1 MRGQVVAAKA
11 NFMRV
16 LVDREELPALHNKET
31 VELLV
36 VVRAVL
42 KKLKRRVL
50 VGDYVKVGRIDWED
64 RRGAVEDLIPR
75 STMVLEPPVANVDRL
90 LILFA
95 LTDPPIEEKQL
106 TQFLVSAEVA
116 SLPCR
121 PMLVLNKADLIDPAL
136 RDAWI
141 ERMQDWGY
149 EARAISVFTGEGLE
163 ELAKELKGTLT
174 VLSGPSGVGK
184 SSLVNALRKLSIVS
198 KLNIKGQPADK
209 EGQVGWQA
217 GDGAGDFDEIV
228 TQTVGYKSGR
238 GRHTTRHSEL
248 LMLPEGGLVADTPGF
263 GLPTDTIDTVTPK
276 VLMECFPE
284 IQARSHQHGQCAFND
299 CAHIGEPGCAVGQ
312 DWERHSIYWD
322 MLEGAKEAET
332 KARHAGQSKINRQSD
347 MRTKSTANGATKEEP
362 MLTRHRHRRVS
373 RRSQQMEVQAIID
386 SGGEWWEENADAGD
400 VPF

>member
-1 MRGQVVAAKA
+1 
-11 NFMRV
+11 MRV
-16 LVDREELPALHNKET
+16 LVDKQDVLALQTEET

-64 RRGAVEDLIPR
+64 RRGAVEELIPR

-106 TQFLVSAEVA
+106 THFLVSAEVA

-121 PMLVLNKADLIDPAL
+121 PLLVLNKADLIDPAL

-141 ERMQDWGY
+141 QRMQDWGY
-149 EARAISVFTGEGLE
+149 EARAISVFTGEGLVD
-163 ELAKELKGTLT
+163 LAQVLKGTLT

-198 KLNIKGQPADK
+198 KLSIKGRSAEK
-209 EGQVGWQA
+209 EGLLGWQA
-217 GDGAGDFDEIV
+217 GDGAGDFDEIA
-228 TQTVGYKSGR
+228 TQEVGYKSGR

-263 GLPTDTIDTVTPK
+263 GLPTNTIDTVTPK

-284 IQARSHQHGQCAFND
+284 IQALRQQNGQCAFND
-299 CAHIGEPGCAVGQ
+299 CAHVCEPGCAVGQ
-312 DWERHSIYWD
+312 DWERHSIYWE
-322 MLEGAKEAET
+322 MLECAKEAEV
-332 KARHAGQSKINRQSD
+332 KARHSGQSKINRQSD
-347 MRTKSTANGATKEEP
+347 VRTKSAAKGALKEEP
-362 MLTRHRHRRVS
+362 LLTRHRHRRVS
-373 RRSQQMEVQAIID
+373 RRSQQMEIQAIID
-386 SGGEWWEENADAGD
+386 NGGEWWEEDVDAGD